1 MQGYCDVF
9 KWTLFKR
16 TSTEVKYLYPTSSRR
31 YMCTSSV
38 SNVIYHKF
46 PLGAAFYTVSVRNVN
61 VMFESYLSMNEHSR
75 ELSKIQGGH
84 QKVFS
89 LIHLDSSV
97 HHTWPLFKLTTSLVN
112 VSLNFQ
118 KLFSQICQYFC

>member
-1 MQGYCDVF
+1 MDFFQADVD
-9 KWTLFKR
+9 K
-16 TSTEVKYLYPTSSRR
+16 VKYLDPTSSRR
-31 YMCTSSV
+31 DMCTSSV

-46 PLGAAFYTVSVRNVN
+46 PLVAAFYIVSVRNVN
-61 VMFESYLSMNEHSR
+61 VMFESYLSMNEHSH

-97 HHTWPLFKLTTSLVN
+97 HHTWPLLFKTYDV
-112 VSLNFQ
+112 VS
-118 KLFSQICQYFC
+118 